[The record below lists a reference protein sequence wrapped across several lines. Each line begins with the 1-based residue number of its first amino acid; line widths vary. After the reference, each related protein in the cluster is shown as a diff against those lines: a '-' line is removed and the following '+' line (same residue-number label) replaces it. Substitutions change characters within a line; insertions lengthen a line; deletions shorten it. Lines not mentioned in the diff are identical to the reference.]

1 MGSFCFTDDD
11 VYKQNINAQFYF
23 FFQVKPAGS
32 TVPKGLT
39 PPLDP
44 SDPFADDEKERREV
58 EELARKFESKYV
70 SSFHINIYFFGI
82 NLSFLSSIESVRSID
97 LTC

>member
-1 MGSFCFTDDD
+1 MTLMLLSALRIYDSSCYPG
-11 VYKQNINAQFYF
+11 VP
-23 FFQVKPAGS
+23 QVKPVGS
-32 TVPKGLT
+32 AVPKGLT

-70 SSFHINIYFFGI
+70 SSKVNSGLFA
-82 NLSFLSSIESVRSID
+82 
-97 LTC
+97 